1 MGNSSRSGTDVP
13 RFDSTWTA
21 LAAALAGAV
30 WLHQSLVVPRATV
43 SMFVDRAIF
52 LFVLSFGLAELLRA
66 IRSRTLRARRGV
78 SVRRFAPSLST
89 DKSGGL
95 TGAWPGNVV
104 GVVIL
109 VVLLVAQTLLH
120 ADERGAYLYMTLP
133 AFPTGVGTGA
143 DGYVAWL
150 DGHPVYAEAWQFGK
164 LANLF
169 SGAATD
175 LDTGDHD
182 ARGAYSYLAALLA
195 RPLGFFNAFLAINV
209 LFWLS
214 ACVAMWYLGRVLLG
228 TNALGFTAA
237 LLAGCGQGFVFM
249 SSSPMSYVAG
259 YAWSALLLA
268 LMTRWCL
275 FGWTADWR
283 RWVVWGFVC
292 GASGLFYFTH
302 VVTVGAAW
310 IFGASRSP
318 LRGLVPATALAL
330 LIPAAWFAVA
340 TSAIGLRFQETT
352 ANDLFGQVRVLARLA
367 FTSPLVLPSA
377 AGEHSFRALFGGFY
391 VPLLPLAALGVMV
404 ATPRRRQWYV
414 AVAACGLIPVLVL
427 HMIPVTQR
435 YGYLAYPAVYLA
447 ATEACGWL
455 SREVAGRLA
464 LPSVAVFLALAST
477 LVAVQVFQA
486 NADLLGI
493 YTFSVAF
500 GGP

>member
-1 MGNSSRSGTDVP
+1 MAGV
-13 RFDSTWTA
+13 A
-21 LAAALAGAV
+21 LLLAL
-30 WLHQSLVVPRATV
+30 LVV
-43 SMFVDRAIF
+43 
-52 LFVLSFGLAELLRA
+52 
-66 IRSRTLRARRGV
+66 
-78 SVRRFAPSLST
+78 
-89 DKSGGL
+89 
-95 TGAWPGNVV
+95 
-104 GVVIL
+104 
-109 VVLLVAQTLLH
+109 QTLLH

-169 SGAATD
+169 SGAAAD

-195 RPLGFFNAFLAINV
+195 RPIGFFPAFLATNV

-228 TNALGFTAA
+228 TSALGFTAA
-237 LLAGCGQGFVFM
+237 LLAACGQGFVFM

-268 LMTRWCL
+268 LMTRWRL
-275 FGWTADWR
+275 FGWTSDWR
-283 RWVVWGFVC
+283 RWIAWGFVC

-310 IFGASRSP
+310 IFGASRAP
-318 LRGLVPATALAL
+318 LRGLVPATAVAL
-330 LIPAAWFAVA
+330 LVPAAWFAVG
-340 TSAIGLRFQETT
+340 TNSIGLRFQETT
-352 ANDLFGQVRVLARLA
+352 ANDLFGQVRVLLKLA
-367 FTSPLVLPSA
+367 LTSPLVLPLA
-377 AGEHSFRALFGGFY
+377 AGENAFRALLGGFN

-414 AVAACGLIPVLVL
+414 AVAACGLIPVLIL

-447 ATEACGWL
+447 ATEACAWL

-464 LPSVAVFLALAST
+464 FRGGAVFATLAGA
-477 LVAVQVFQA
+477 LVAVQLFQA

-493 YTFSVAF
+493 YRFSVAF